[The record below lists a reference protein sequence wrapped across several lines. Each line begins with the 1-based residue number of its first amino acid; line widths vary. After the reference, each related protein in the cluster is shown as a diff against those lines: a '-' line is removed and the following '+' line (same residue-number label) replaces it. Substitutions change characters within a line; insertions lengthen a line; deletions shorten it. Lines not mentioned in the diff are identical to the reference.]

1 MTTQRANDLEHL
13 IQQRRQQVHE
23 LESELGKLDEQLGNS
38 KSPAESLSMH
48 DDFSRTKFLVKI

>member
-13 IQQRRQQVHE
+13 LQQRRQQVHE

-38 KSPAESLSMH
+38 KSPA
-48 DDFSRTKFLVKI
+48 SRSRCMMNSSERNF